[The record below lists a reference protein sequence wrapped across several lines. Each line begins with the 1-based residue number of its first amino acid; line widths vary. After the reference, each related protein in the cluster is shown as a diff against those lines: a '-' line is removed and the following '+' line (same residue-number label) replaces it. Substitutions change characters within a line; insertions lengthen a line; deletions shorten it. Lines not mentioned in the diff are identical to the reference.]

1 MTDHHQSAKD
11 ELLNRIKD
19 EVCQKEHRCNW
30 DSVPKDFRF
39 MLMDRVCKRYAE
51 AIKQDFKSSLK
62 RMIEEEIHQLQ
73 ELRETMLTD
82 SAIDEIEAKISQCQ
96 KFLELLDELEP
107 NT

>member
-19 EVCQKEHRCNW
+19 EVAKSFNESFDYRSLRNGVQVGNIKMIHLDKVNNDICTI
-30 DSVPKDFRF
+30 
-39 MLMDRVCKRYAE
+39 YAE

-62 RMIEEEIHQLQ
+62 RRIEERIKDL
-73 ELRETMLTD
+73 ETTD
-82 SAIDEIEAKISQCQ
+82 ATVQITENKR
-96 KFLELLDELEP
+96 FLELLDEVEP